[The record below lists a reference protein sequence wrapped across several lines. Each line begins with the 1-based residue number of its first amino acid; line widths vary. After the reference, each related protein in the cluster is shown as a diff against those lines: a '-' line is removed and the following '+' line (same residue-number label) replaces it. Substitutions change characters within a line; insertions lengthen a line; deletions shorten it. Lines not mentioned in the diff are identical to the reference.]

1 MVSLAGGNNRFGASG
16 TAVASLSR
24 QQLRELDEQIGEV
37 LSRDGS
43 RLDSYSKAHL
53 NDAKAVIDRVLN
65 ADYVY
70 N

>member
-1 MVSLAGGNNRFGASG
+1 LVSLAGENNRFGASS
-16 TAVASLSR
+16 TAVRSLSR
-24 QQLRELDEQIGEV
+24 QQLRQLDEQISEA

-43 RLDSYSKAHL
+43 RLDGYSKAHL